1 MTEVF
6 FNTLFERSYALNHP
20 YLKAASPPF
29 RAGQHLRASFLL
41 HEVTHDVLDTEDIHY
56 LNAGF
61 PYPDVLDED
70 LPFGRHLKTLNQE
83 IQRNHSPHATTEHL
97 FKVFNPE
104 TQQWEDIPRGPA
116 KTYIKQIAGVST
128 LDQARLVFR
137 NDPVKRVEMML
148 ANADTLV
155 LLIVQ
160 LGRVYPVLA

>member
-1 MTEVF
+1 M
-6 FNTLFERSYALNHP
+6 
-20 YLKAASPPF
+20 
-29 RAGQHLRASFLL
+29 RASFLL

-61 PYPDVLDED
+61 PYLDLLDVE
-70 LPFGRHLKTLNQE
+70 LPFGHYLKTFTEE
-83 IQRNHSPHATTEHL
+83 IQRNHSPQASTDHL
-97 FKVFNPE
+97 FKAVNRE
-104 TQQWEDIPRGPA
+104 TLQWEDIPRGPA
-116 KTYIKQIAGVST
+116 KTCIKQIAGVST

-137 NDPVKRVEMML
+137 NDAVKRVELML